1 MKIIEFLGDSNAGK
15 TFLFKKV
22 NLKYN
27 KKNLYTYKLIFYYFL
42 LRKNKIS
49 YFKYILIKF
58 LIVNE
63 VGKSKNF
70 IIKILGNFY
79 FKIEENLKIEKK
91 KIIKKVNKKY
101 KKFIFFYNILL
112 SQLTNEDEQSKLRK
126 WMMDVL
132 IGHYLSTKK
141 HYNGILLAPEGIYQR
156 IFSLYNRSNI
166 SNQNLKKL
174 VFLSPKIDQVFL
186 IKQKNKKK
194 IKITKIFKLIKKKNN
209 NSSIIYNK
217 KNFENNLKIIIKN
230 LKIKNNEY

>member
-186 IKQKNKKK
+186 IKKKK
-194 IKITKIFKLIKKKNN
+194 
-209 NSSIIYNK
+209 
-217 KNFENNLKIIIKN
+217 
-230 LKIKNNEY
+230 